1 MEFTSKQKADLKA
14 LAQHMEAI
22 VKIGDKGVTPA
33 VIRSLDEA
41 LKARELVK
49 ISVAH
54 PDRNVRKGLIGEI
67 AEASAASVVNII
79 GKTALLFKS
88 NPDNPVIS
96 KKLKV

>member
-1 MEFTSKQKADLKA
+1 VELTNKQKADLKA
-14 LAQHMEAI
+14 LAQHMDVI

-54 PDRNVRKGLIGEI
+54 PDRNVRKALIAEL
-67 AEASAASVVNII
+67 AEASAATVVNII
-79 GKTALLFKS
+79 GKTALLFKT
-88 NPDNPVIS
+88 NPDNLVITR
-96 KKLKV
+96 KIK

>member
-1 MEFTSKQKADLKA
+1 MNLTSKQKADLKA
-14 LAQHMEAI
+14 LAQHLDAI

-49 ISVAH
+49 ISISH
-54 PDRNVRKGLIGEI
+54 PDRNVRKELITEL
-67 AEASAASVVNII
+67 AEASAATVVNII

-88 NPDNPVIS
+88 NPDNPVVS
-96 KKLKV
+96 KKL

>member
-1 MEFTSKQKADLKA
+1 MELTSKQKADLKA
-14 LAQHMEAI
+14 LAQHLNAI

-49 ISVAH
+49 VSVAN
-54 PDRNVRKGLIGEI
+54 PDRNVRKELIAEL
-67 AEASAASVVNII
+67 AEASAAVIVNII
-79 GKTALLFKS
+79 GKTALLYKS

-96 KKLKV
+96 KKL

>member
-1 MEFTSKQKADLKA
+1 MVLTGKQKADLKA
-14 LAQHMEAI
+14 LAQHLDVI
-22 VKIGDKGVTPA
+22 VKIGDKRVTPA

-41 LKARELVK
+41 LIARELVK

-54 PDRNVRKGLIGEI
+54 PDRNIRKELIAEL
-67 AEASAASVVNII
+67 AEASAATVVNII

-96 KKLKV
+96 KKL